1 MSVLDVIKNR
11 RSVRKYQSTPVEEE
25 KLAMVLEAG
34 RLAPTAN
41 NAQQWKFIVVRDR
54 ELIKKL
60 VPACGG
66 QSFIAEAPVILTI
79 CAIGDERVMYCGQ
92 PAAAVDCSIA
102 LSFMILTAAELGLG
116 TCWLGYFNNDKV
128 KRVLDIPAG
137 NNVIA
142 VTPLGY
148 ADETPPVRPRKNVS
162 EVVAYDGWD
171 GI

>member
-1 MSVLDVIKNR
+1 MSILDVVKKR
-11 RSVRKYQSTPVEEE
+11 RSVRKYKPAPVEEE
-25 KLAMVLEAG
+25 KLAQVLEAG

-41 NAQQWKFIVVRDR
+41 NAQQWKFIVVRDKD
-54 ELIKKL
+54 IIGKL

-66 QSFIAEAPVILTI
+66 QSFIAEAPVILVV
-79 CAIGDERVMYCGQ
+79 CAVGDERVMYCGQ
-92 PAAAVDCSIA
+92 PAATVDCSIA
-102 LSFMILTAAELGLG
+102 LSFMILEAAELGLG

-148 ADETPPVRPRKNVS
+148 ADEDPPPRPRKSVS
-162 EVVAYDGWD
+162 EVVAYDGWR
-171 GI
+171 

>member
-11 RSVRKYQSTPVEEE
+11 RSVRKYRSAPVEEE

-41 NAQQWKFIVVRDR
+41 NAQQWKFIVVRDK

-66 QSFIAEAPVILTI
+66 QSFIGEAPVILVI
-79 CAIGDERVMYCGQ
+79 CAVGDERMMYCGQ

-102 LSFMILTAAELGLG
+102 LSFMILEAAELGLG

-128 KRVLDIPAG
+128 KRVLNIPAG
-137 NNVIA
+137 NSVVA
-142 VTPLGY
+142 VSPLGY
-148 ADETPPVRPRKNVS
+148 ADETPPVRSRKSVS
-162 EVVAYDGWD
+162 EVVAYDGWE